1 MQSIS
6 GLVNGNR
13 NITGNVQ
20 VGGKNFRELKFAPY
34 SEFPV
39 IGFEGILYIDTSGNG
54 MYYWNDAYIQ
64 LTGDS
69 IIDDLLVALDKTWS
83 SNKINSEFESD
94 QQQIDNIGNFEA
106 ITNSEIAAIL
116 AD

>member
-6 GLVNGNR
+6 GLVNGSR

-39 IGFEGILYIDTSGNG
+39 IGFEGILYIDTSSNS

-64 LTGDS
+64 LTGEN

>member
-6 GLVNGNR
+6 GLVNERR

-20 VGGKNFRELKFAPY
+20 VSGKNFRELKFAPY

-64 LTGDS
+64 LTGEN

-83 SNKINSEFESD
+83 SSKINSEFESD